1 MTMSTAPS
9 PFSADTQYRPQA
21 APQSPFA
28 SPTVELPVHL
38 TRFVGRDSELVEL
51 ARLLSGTRLLT
62 LTGAGGSGKTRLA
75 RELAAHASTA
85 FARVSWVDLAS
96 LTDSNLLA
104 QEVATTLRVPDRI
117 GAPLI
122 ESIVAAIGDSE
133 TLIVLDNCEHIV
145 DACASLVDKLLRSCH
160 RLRVVATSREA
171 LGIASETAW
180 LVPPLAGLE
189 AIQLFVERA
198 QASMPSFTQTDAN
211 ATSLADICRRLDGIP
226 LAIELAAAR
235 VRVLSPEQI
244 SHRLD
249 DAFRLLTA
257 GSRTAIPRH
266 RTLRNTMDWSYALL
280 NEREQGLLRRLA
292 VFSGTFSLEAAED
305 VCSGDALESEDIL
318 DGVAALV
325 DKSLVV
331 MEPGDGVAR
340 YRLLET
346 VRQYGLDR
354 LSEHNELTR
363 YQARHAAHFLEFAE
377 RMGPHL
383 VGGEDQPG
391 LVSRM
396 ALEHDNLR
404 AAAEWV
410 TKEPSRADD
419 ALRFADALFWYWYG
433 RGYWYGTGQFREAR
447 EYIATALDRAPNAN
461 AALRQR
467 ALLANGLNALA
478 MGDYD
483 DSRQSLE
490 ASLAIAR
497 EIGDAATLAFV
508 TSKLGATLLML
519 GDMKGAMKHLDES
532 RDLVAPMPPQ
542 MLHAFVNFWRGWG
555 MLVNGDL
562 EGARASCEASIAL
575 GHAINHRT
583 VYGHASTVLG
593 RVELACGNRNE
604 AFVRF
609 TESMRTHIEVGD
621 GWGLQLDLEGL
632 ATLAIARGRFAEG
645 VRIMASVDALRE
657 RIAVALLATEKP
669 NRDRI
674 AAEARAELGVDF
686 DKYYEEG
693 RTLSIEEVTVLTTD
707 LGSMPTAEF
716 RIPKPDEP
724 AVAVAVPEM
733 TPHLPTLRVLALG
746 PLQVFS
752 GNTLIDSTA
761 WGSARPRELLV
772 YLMMHPEGRTKEQVG
787 LAFWPEASAAQL
799 RNSFHVTLHRLRK
812 ALGTPE
818 WITLTNDRYQVDPS
832 VIAEFDVAVF
842 EREVAEARRLLK
854 RQAEG
859 AVAALERALDRFRGD
874 LLDGEP
880 AGDWHLEH
888 RDRLQRIYAEAL
900 MDLAARLAKEERY
913 AKAADVYRRLLA
925 RDDLHEEAVC
935 ALMECHVKLGERAQ
949 AMRVYQRFAERLAKE
964 LDAEPDE
971 ETTEIFDRIRS
982 GT

>member
-1 MTMSTAPS
+1 MTISTPPAPL
-9 PFSADTQYRPQA
+9 SADTQFRPQ
-21 APQSPFA
+21 PTSQS
-28 SPTVELPVHL
+28 STGQTVELPVHL
-38 TRFVGRDSELVEL
+38 TRFVGRESELVEL
-51 ARLLSGTRLLT
+51 ERLLAGTRLLT

-75 RELAAHASTA
+75 RELAAHATHDYS
-85 FARVSWVDLAS
+85 RVSWVDLAS
-96 LTDSNLLA
+96 LSDPHLLA

-122 ESIVAAIGDSE
+122 ESIVAAIGGSQ
-133 TLIVLDNCEHIV
+133 TLIVLDNCEHVV
-145 DACASLVDKLLRSCH
+145 DACASLVEQLLRTCP

-171 LGIASETAW
+171 LGVASETAW
-180 LVPPLAGLE
+180 LVPPLAGTE
-189 AIQLFVERA
+189 AVQLFVERA
-198 QASMPSFTQTDAN
+198 QASMPSFAQTDAN
-211 ATSLADICRRLDGIP
+211 TTSLADICRRLDGIP

-235 VRVLSPEQI
+235 VRVFSPEQI
-244 SHRLD
+244 AHRLD
-249 DAFRLLTA
+249 DAFRLLTV

-305 VCSGDALESEDIL
+305 VCSGDALEAEDIL

-354 LSEHNELTR
+354 LGEHDELPR
-363 YQARHAAHFLEFAE
+363 YQARHAAHFLDFAE
-377 RMGPHL
+377 RVGPHL

-391 LVSRM
+391 LVARM
-396 ALEHDNLR
+396 SLEHDNLR
-404 AAAEWV
+404 AAAAWV
-410 TKEPSRADD
+410 ANEPSRADD

-447 EYIATALDRAPNAN
+447 EYIATALDRAPNASP
-461 AALRQR
+461 ALRQR

-497 EIGDAATLAFV
+497 EISDPSTLAFV
-508 TSKLGATLLML
+508 TSKLGATLMML
-519 GDMKGAMKHLDES
+519 GDMQAAMTLLDES
-532 RDLVAPMPPQ
+532 NELVRPMPLQ
-542 MLHAFVNFWRGWG
+542 MLHAFVYFWRAWG
-555 MLVNGDL
+555 LLVGGDV
-562 EGARASCEASIAL
+562 EGARSASEASIAL
-575 GHAINHRT
+575 GHALNHRT
-583 VYGHASTVLG
+583 IYGHGSTLLG
-593 RVELACGNRNE
+593 RVEIASGNRNE

-609 TESMRTHIEVGD
+609 TESMRTHIEIGD
-621 GWGLQLDLEGL
+621 GWGLQLDLEGF

-645 VRIMASVDALRE
+645 ARIMAAVDALRE

-674 AAEARAELGVDF
+674 VAEARAGLGAEF
-686 DKYYEEG
+686 DRFYEEG
-693 RTLSIEEVTVLTTD
+693 RTLSIEEVTELTTD

-716 RIPKPDEP
+716 RIPNREEVSVP
-724 AVAVAVPEM
+724 AIVE
-733 TPHLPTLRVLALG
+733 TPASHATLRVLALG

-752 GNTLIDSTA
+752 GNTLLDSTA

-772 YLMMHPEGRTKEQVG
+772 YLMMHSEGRTKEQVG

-812 ALGTPE
+812 ALGNPE
-818 WITLTNDRYQVDPS
+818 WITLTNDRYQVDQS

-854 RQAEG
+854 RQSDG
-859 AVAALERALDRFRGD
+859 ASAALERALDRFRGD

-880 AGDWHLEH
+880 AGDWHVEH

-900 MDLAARLAKEERY
+900 MDLASRLAKEERH
-913 AKAADVYRRLLA
+913 AKAADAYRRLLA
-925 RDDLHEEAVC
+925 RDDLHEDAVR
-935 ALMECHVKLGERAQ
+935 ALMECHAKLGERTQ

-964 LDAEPDE
+964 LDAEPDA
-971 ETTEIFDRIRS
+971 ETTEVFERIRS
-982 GT
+982 GV

>member
-1 MTMSTAPS
+1 MTISIPPS
-9 PFSADTQYRPQA
+9 QLSASDTQFRPHST
-21 APQSPFA
+21 PNV

-38 TRFVGRDSELVEL
+38 TRFVGRETELVEL
-51 ARLLSGTRLLT
+51 ARLLSANRLLT

-75 RELAAHASTA
+75 RELASHAAEA
-85 FARVSWVDLAS
+85 FARVSWIELAS
-96 LTDSNLLA
+96 VTDPHLLA

-122 ESIVAAIGDSE
+122 ESIVSAIGDSE
-133 TLIVLDNCEHIV
+133 TLIVLDNCEHVV
-145 DACASLVDKLLRSCH
+145 DACASLVEQLLRACR
-160 RLRVVATSREA
+160 RLHVVATSREA

-189 AIQLFVERA
+189 AVQLFVERA
-198 QASMPSFTQTDAN
+198 QASMPSFAQTDAN
-211 ATSLADICRRLDGIP
+211 ASSLADICRRLDGIP

-249 DAFRLLTA
+249 DAFRLLTG

-292 VFSGTFSLEAAED
+292 VFSGTFSLEAAEE
-305 VCSGDALESEDIL
+305 VCSGDALEAEDIL

-354 LSEHNELTR
+354 LGEHNELAR
-363 YQARHAAHFLEFAE
+363 YQARHAAHFLAFAE
-377 RMGPHL
+377 RIGPHL
-383 VGGEDQPG
+383 IGGEDQPG
-391 LVSRM
+391 LVARM

-404 AAAEWV
+404 AAADWV

-447 EYIATALDRAPNAN
+447 EYIATALDRAPNASPP
-461 AALRQR
+461 LRQR
-467 ALLANGLNALA
+467 ALIANGLNALA

-483 DSRQSLE
+483 ESRQSLE

-497 EIGDAATLAFV
+497 QIGDPATTAFV
-508 TSKLGATLLML
+508 ISKLGAALMML
-519 GDMKGAMKHLDES
+519 GDMKTAMTMLNEANE
-532 RDLVAPMPPQ
+532 LVRPMAPQ
-542 MLHAFVNFWRGWG
+542 MLHAFVNFWRAWG
-555 MLVNGDL
+555 LLAIGDL
-562 EGARASCEASIAL
+562 DAARQACEDSISL

-583 VYGHASTVLG
+583 IYGHGSSLLG
-593 RVELACGNRNE
+593 RVEIACGNRNE
-604 AFVRF
+604 AFIRF
-609 TESMRTHIEVGD
+609 TESMRTHIDIGD
-621 GWGLQLDLEGL
+621 GWGLQLDLEGF
-632 ATLAIARGRFAEG
+632 ATLAVARGRYSEG

-674 AAEARAELGVDF
+674 VAESRAQLGADF
-686 DKYYEEG
+686 DRLYDEG
-693 RTLSIEEVTVLTTD
+693 RTLSVEEVTRLTTD

-716 RIPKPDEP
+716 RIPKREE
-724 AVAVAVPEM
+724 AVVAPVVEAPP
-733 TPHLPTLRVLALG
+733 TRATLRVLALG

-752 GNTLIDSTA
+752 GNTLIDSAA

-812 ALGTPE
+812 ALGNSE
-818 WITLTNDRYQVDPS
+818 WITLANDRYQVDPT
-832 VIAEFDVAVF
+832 VVAEFDVAVF
-842 EREVAEARRLLK
+842 EREVAEARKLLK
-854 RQAEG
+854 RQSEG
-859 AVAALERALDRFRGD
+859 ASAALERALDRFRGD

-880 AGDWHLEH
+880 AGDWHIEH
-888 RDRLQRIYAEAL
+888 RDHLQRVYAEAL
-900 MDLAARLAKEERY
+900 MDLASRLAKEERY
-913 AKAADVYRRLLA
+913 AKAADAYRRLLA
-925 RDDLHEEAVC
+925 RDDLHEDAVR
-935 ALMECHVKLGERAQ
+935 ALMECHAKLGERAQ

-964 LDAEPDE
+964 LDAEPDD
-971 ETTEIFDRIRS
+971 ETTEIFERLRS
-982 GT
+982 GA

>member
-1 MTMSTAPS
+1 MTISTPPS
-9 PFSADTQYRPQA
+9 PLSAADTQFRPQA
-21 APQSPFA
+21 TPPSA
-28 SPTVELPVHL
+28 SVSTVELPVHL

-51 ARLLSGTRLLT
+51 ERLLAGTRLLT

-75 RELAAHASTA
+75 RELAAHTTHDYS
-85 FARVSWVDLAS
+85 RVSWVDLAS
-96 LTDSNLLA
+96 LTDPHLLA
-104 QEVATTLRVPDRI
+104 QEVATILRVPDRI

-122 ESIVAAIGDSE
+122 ESLVAAIGASQ

-145 DACASLVDKLLRSCH
+145 DACASLVEQLLRSCP

-171 LGIASETAW
+171 LGVASETAW
-180 LVPPLAGLE
+180 LVPPLAGSE
-189 AIQLFVERA
+189 AVQLFVERA
-198 QASMPSFTQTDAN
+198 QASMPSFAQTDAN
-211 ATSLADICRRLDGIP
+211 TTSLADICRRLDGIP

-244 SHRLD
+244 AHRLD
-249 DAFRLLTA
+249 DAFRLLTV

-305 VCSGDALESEDIL
+305 VCSGDTLEAEDIL

-354 LSEHNELTR
+354 LGEHNELSR

-391 LVSRM
+391 LVTRM
-396 ALEHDNLR
+396 SLEHDNLR
-404 AAAEWV
+404 AAAAWV
-410 TKEPSRADD
+410 TNEPSRADD

-433 RGYWYGTGQFREAR
+433 RGYWYGTGQFSEAR
-447 EYIATALDRAPNAN
+447 EYIATALARAPNASP
-461 AALRQR
+461 ALRQR
-467 ALLANGLNALA
+467 ALLADGLNALA
-478 MGDYD
+478 MGDYE
-483 DSRQSLE
+483 DSRISLE

-497 EIGDAATLAFV
+497 EKGDARALAFV
-508 TSKLGATLLML
+508 TSKLGATRMML
-519 GDMKGAMKHLDES
+519 GDMTGAMEMIDEAGE
-532 RDLVAPMPPQ
+532 LVRQLPPQ

-555 MLVNGDL
+555 LLILGDL
-562 EGARASCEASIAL
+562 DGARAACEASIAL

-583 VYGHASTVLG
+583 IYGHGSSVLG
-593 RVELACGNRNE
+593 RVELACGNRND

-609 TESMRTHIEVGD
+609 TESMRTHIDIGD

-632 ATLAIARGRFAEG
+632 ATLAMARGRFAEG

-669 NRDRI
+669 NRERI
-674 AAEARAELGVDF
+674 TAEARAELGADF
-686 DKYYEEG
+686 DRYYDEG
-693 RTLSIEEVTVLTTD
+693 RTLSIEQVTELTMD

-716 RIPKPDEP
+716 RIPAREESAAP
-724 AVAVAVPEM
+724 AIVEAAAPQA
-733 TPHLPTLRVLALG
+733 TLRVLALG

-752 GNTLIDSTA
+752 GDTLIDSTA

-812 ALGTPE
+812 ALGNPE
-818 WITLTNDRYQVDPS
+818 WVTLTNDRYQVAPS
-832 VIAEFDVAVF
+832 IVAEFDVAVF
-842 EREVAEARRLLK
+842 EKEVAEARRLLK
-854 RQAEG
+854 RQSEG
-859 AVAALERALDRFRGD
+859 AVTALERALDRFRGD

-888 RDRLQRIYAEAL
+888 RDSLQRIYAEAL
-900 MDLAARLAKEERY
+900 MELAARLAKEERY
-913 AKAADVYRRLLA
+913 AKAADAYRRLLA
-925 RDDLHEEAVC
+925 RDDLHEDAVR
-935 ALMECHVKLGERAQ
+935 ALMECHSKLGERAQ
-949 AMRVYQRFAERLAKE
+949 AMRVYQRFAERLNKE

-971 ETTEIFDRIRS
+971 ETTKIFERIRS
-982 GT
+982 GA

>member
-1 MTMSTAPS
+1 MTLSTPPSPLSTADT
-9 PFSADTQYRPQA
+9 PFRPQPTSA
-21 APQSPFA
+21 NAG
-28 SPTVELPVHL
+28 PTVELPVHL

-51 ARLLSGTRLLT
+51 ERLLAATRLLT

-75 RELAAHASTA
+75 RELAAHAAHDYS
-85 FARVSWVDLAS
+85 RVSWIDLAA
-96 LTDSNLLA
+96 LTDPHLLA

-122 ESIVAAIGDSE
+122 ESIVAAIGSSQ

-145 DACASLVDKLLRSCH
+145 DACASLVEQLLRSCP
-160 RLRVVATSREA
+160 RLRIVATSREA
-171 LGIASETAW
+171 LGVASETAW
-180 LVPPLAGLE
+180 LVPPLAGSE
-189 AIQLFVERA
+189 AVQLFVERA
-198 QASMPSFTQTDAN
+198 QASMPSFAQTDAN

-244 SHRLD
+244 AHRLD
-249 DAFRLLTA
+249 DAFRLLTV

-305 VCSGDALESEDIL
+305 VCSGDSLEAEDIL

-354 LSEHNELTR
+354 LGEHDELST
-363 YQARHAAHFLEFAE
+363 YQARHAAHFLAFAE

-391 LVSRM
+391 LVARM
-396 ALEHDNLR
+396 SLEHDNLR
-404 AAAEWV
+404 TAAAWV
-410 TKEPSRADD
+410 ANEPSRADD

-447 EYIATALDRAPNAN
+447 EYIATALQRAPNASP
-461 AALRQR
+461 ALRQR

-478 MGDYD
+478 MGDYEESR
-483 DSRQSLE
+483 DSLQ
-490 ASLAIAR
+490 ASLDIAR
-497 EIGDAATLAFV
+497 EAGDPRALAFV
-508 TSKLGATLLML
+508 TSKLGAALTML
-519 GDMKGAMKHLDES
+519 GDMKGAMALLDEAS
-532 RDLVAPMPPQ
+532 ALVQPMPPQ
-542 MLHAFVNFWRGWG
+542 MLHAFVYFWRGWAL
-555 MLVNGDL
+555 LVMGDL
-562 EGARASCEASIAL
+562 DGARASCEASIAL
-575 GHAINHRT
+575 GHALNHRT
-583 VYGHASTVLG
+583 IYGHASSVLG
-593 RVELACGNRNE
+593 RVELACGNRND

-609 TESMRTHIEVGD
+609 TESMRTHIEIGD

-674 AAEARAELGVDF
+674 VAESREHLGAEF
-686 DKYYEEG
+686 DRYYDEG
-693 RTLSIEEVTVLTTD
+693 RTLSIEDVTALTTD

-716 RIPKPDEP
+716 RIPAREEP
-724 AVAVAVPEM
+724 AVPAVVDAPA
-733 TPHLPTLRVLALG
+733 PAALRVLALG

-752 GNTLIDSTA
+752 GSTLIDSSA

-772 YLMMHPEGRTKEQVG
+772 YLMLHPEGRTKEQVG

-812 ALGTPE
+812 ALGNSD
-818 WITLTNDRYQVDPS
+818 WITLTNDRYQVDPN
-832 VIAEFDVAVF
+832 VIAEFDVAIF
-842 EREVAEARRLLK
+842 EKEVAEARRLLK
-854 RQAEG
+854 RQSEG

-880 AGDWHLEH
+880 AGDWHIEH

-900 MDLAARLAKEERY
+900 MELAARLATEERY
-913 AKAADVYRRLLA
+913 AKAADTYRRLLA
-925 RDDLHEEAVC
+925 RDDLHEDAVR
-935 ALMECHVKLGERAQ
+935 ALMECHSKLGERAQ
-949 AMRVYQRFAERLAKE
+949 AMRVYQRFADRLAKE

-971 ETTEIFDRIRS
+971 ETTEIFERIRS

>member
-1 MTMSTAPS
+1 MTISPPPS
-9 PFSADTQYRPQA
+9 PLSATDTQFRSQA
-21 APQSPFA
+21 SPPTA
-28 SPTVELPVHL
+28 AVPTVELPVHL
-38 TRFVGRDSELVEL
+38 TRFVGRDSELLEL
-51 ARLLSGTRLLT
+51 ERLLAGTRLLT

-75 RELAAHASTA
+75 RELAAHATHDY
-85 FARVSWVDLAS
+85 ARVSWVDLAS
-96 LTDSNLLA
+96 LTDAHHLA

-122 ESIVAAIGDSE
+122 ESIVAAIGTSQ

-145 DACASLVDKLLRSCH
+145 DACASLVEQLLRRCP
-160 RLRVVATSREA
+160 RLRIVATSREA
-171 LGIASETAW
+171 LGVASETAW
-180 LVPPLAGLE
+180 LVPPLAGSE
-189 AIQLFVERA
+189 AVQLFVERA
-198 QASMPSFTQTDAN
+198 QASMPSFSQTDAN
-211 ATSLADICRRLDGIP
+211 TTSLADICRRLDGIP

-244 SHRLD
+244 AHRLD
-249 DAFRLLTA
+249 DAFRLLTV

-292 VFSGTFSLEAAED
+292 VFAGTFSLEAAED
-305 VCSGDALESEDIL
+305 VCSGDALEAEDIL

-354 LSEHNELTR
+354 LGEHDELSR

-391 LVSRM
+391 LVARM
-396 ALEHDNLR
+396 SLEHDNLR
-404 AAAEWV
+404 AAAAWV
-410 TKEPSRADD
+410 ANEPSRADD

-447 EYIATALDRAPNAN
+447 EYIATALERAPNAN
-461 AALRQR
+461 PALRQR

-478 MGDYD
+478 MGDYE
-483 DSRQSLE
+483 DSRDSLQ

-497 EIGDAATLAFV
+497 EAGDPRTLAFV
-508 TSKLGATLLML
+508 TSKLGATLMML
-519 GDMKGAMKHLDES
+519 GDMKGAMALLDEANE
-532 RDLVAPMPPQ
+532 LVRPMAPQ
-542 MLHAFVNFWRGWG
+542 MLHAFVNFWRGWA
-555 MLVNGDL
+555 MLAMGDL
-562 EGARASCEASIAL
+562 DGARAACEASITL

-583 VYGHASTVLG
+583 IYGHGSSVMG

-609 TESMRTHIEVGD
+609 TESMRTHIEIGD

-669 NRDRI
+669 TRDRI
-674 AAEARAELGVDF
+674 ASEARAELGAEF
-686 DKYYEEG
+686 DRLYDEG
-693 RTLSIEEVTVLTTD
+693 RTLSIEDVTALTTE

-716 RIPKPDEP
+716 RIPTREEP
-724 AVAVAVPEM
+724 AAPAVIDAPA
-733 TPHLPTLRVLALG
+733 PAALRVLALG

-752 GNTLIDSTA
+752 GAKLIDSTA

-772 YLMMHPEGRTKEQVG
+772 YLMMYPEGRTKEQVG

-812 ALGTPE
+812 ALGNSE
-818 WITLTNDRYQVDPS
+818 WITLTNDRYQVDPN

-854 RQAEG
+854 RQSEG

-880 AGDWHLEH
+880 AGDWHIEH
-888 RDRLQRIYAEAL
+888 RDRLQRVYAEAL
-900 MDLAARLAKEERY
+900 MELAARLAKEERY
-913 AKAADVYRRLLA
+913 AKAADAYRRLLA
-925 RDDLHEEAVC
+925 RDDLHEDAVR
-935 ALMECHVKLGERAQ
+935 ALMECHSKLGERAQ
-949 AMRVYQRFAERLAKE
+949 AMRVYQRFADRLAKE
-964 LDAEPDE
+964 LDAEPDA
-971 ETTEIFDRIRS
+971 ETTEAFERIRS
-982 GT
+982 GLSS